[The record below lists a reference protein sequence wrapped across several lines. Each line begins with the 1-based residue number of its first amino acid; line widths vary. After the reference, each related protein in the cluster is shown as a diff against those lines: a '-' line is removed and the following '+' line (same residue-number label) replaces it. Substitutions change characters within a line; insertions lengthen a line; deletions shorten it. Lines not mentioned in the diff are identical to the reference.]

1 MGRLPKC
8 ASVSEVESTATG
20 LELALQEAVASGAP
34 GAVGLLSH
42 ASETHRAAAGVA
54 DLATGESMS
63 PASRFGIGSVTKT
76 FVAALVLA
84 LAEDGALALDDPVGG
99 HLPGQL
105 EGADDITIRHLL
117 QHTSGLSDYFT
128 PDVLARVSSDPARN
142 WDPREL
148 VSIAAAEGRATAP
161 GQAFS
166 YSNANYLVAGLI
178 VEAITERAV
187 HDVMHSRLLDP
198 LGLSETTLP
207 VAGRRDETGP
217 VAHGYFP
224 AGNPILSSP
233 DGEPVDGIDLH
244 PSFSW
249 TAGAMVSSA
258 ADLSRFLELLLAGE
272 ILREDTLGAML
283 TTVRSDWP
291 ESEAYG
297 LGIERIGSLLGVSS
311 SPCGPAWGH
320 LGLGQYTT
328 IALSSRDGRRRAVL
342 MVNIAWPADDVWRA
356 LGRAAWSALCP

>member
-1 MGRLPKC
+1 MNG
-8 ASVSEVESTATG
+8 EESTAAG
-20 LELALQEAVASGAP
+20 LEVALHEAVANGAP
-34 GAVGLLSH
+34 GAVGHLAN
-42 ASETHRAAAGVA
+42 ASGTHLAAVGVA

-76 FVAALVLA
+76 YVATLVLA
-84 LAEDGALALDDPVGG
+84 LADDGALALDDPVGG

-128 PDVLARVSSDPARN
+128 PDVLARVSSDPGRN

-148 VSIAAAEGRATAP
+148 VSIAAAEGRVTAP
-161 GQAFS
+161 GHAFS
-166 YSNANYLVAGLI
+166 YSNTNYLVAGLI
-178 VEAITERAV
+178 VEAVTERAV
-187 HDVMHSRLLDP
+187 HDVMQSRLLDP

-207 VAGRRDETGP
+207 VASRRDETGP

-224 AGNPILSSP
+224 AGNPIVPSP
-233 DGEPVDGIDLH
+233 AGEPVDAMDLH

-249 TAGAMVSSA
+249 TAGAMMSSA
-258 ADLSRFLELLLAGE
+258 ADLSRFLDLLLAGE
-272 ILREDTLGAML
+272 ILSEDAVGEMM
-283 TTVRSDWP
+283 TTVQSDWP

-297 LGIERIGSLLGVSS
+297 LGIERIGSLFGFVS

-328 IALSSRDGRRRAVL
+328 IALSSRDGERRAVL
-342 MVNIAWPADDVWRA
+342 MVNVAWPSDAVWRA